1 MSLTR
6 ERAQPKIMTMSE
18 QDSTALKVEQTPP
31 EALEN
36 VQIENGF
43 IEKVAPNPTNVLEVR
58 KNKKEFRIFLKLIK
72 SGKLT
77 TAIMASKV
85 VGVSRQTIGKWL
97 QTKSAKAL
105 LDQEL
110 DDRLSTISKSKD
122 WKAHAYIIDKIT
134 EEDKNTDKASVD
146 LKQLIYINTS

>member
-1 MSLTR
+1 MSLTSQ
-6 ERAQPKIMTMSE
+6 EPQPKIMTMSE
-18 QDSTALKVEQTPP
+18 QDTTPLKIIDTLSEVEP
-31 EALEN
+31 N
-36 VQIENGF
+36 VQIADESNS
-43 IEKVAPNPTNVLEVR
+43 KVAPNVTNVLEVR

-105 LDQEL
+105 LDKEL